1 MMQHT
6 HVCPWWI
13 GYLLASPVRH
23 MFQKPET
30 VVGPFVKSTMRILE
44 IGPGMGFFTLPTAR
58 MVGPEGRVVAVDIQ
72 TKMLRELRKRAE
84 RAGLAERIDCRLT
97 TQDTLGIGD
106 LHGSIDFTLLMAVV
120 HEVPD
125 KRRLFEEIRD
135 AMKTG
140 GVVLMADPQSRFCVG
155 EFEETLGFAKVAGF
169 TRSIDRTPDIRKN
182 RGAVLIAGQGL

>member
-30 VVGPFVKSTMRILE
+30 VVGPFVKSDTRILE
-44 IGPGMGFFTLPTAR
+44 IGPGMGFFTLPMAG
-58 MVGPEGRVVAVDIQ
+58 MVGPEGKVFAVDIQ
-72 TKMLRELRKRAE
+72 AKMLHELRKRAE
-84 RAGLAERIDCRLT
+84 RAGLADRIDCRLT

-140 GVVLMADPQSRFCVG
+140 GVVLMADPVNRFT
-155 EFEETLGFAKVAGF
+155 ESEMNETLSFARRAGF
-169 TRSIDRTPDIRKN
+169 EGKEAPDLAIWRSRC
-182 RGAVLIAGQGL
+182 AVLTAV